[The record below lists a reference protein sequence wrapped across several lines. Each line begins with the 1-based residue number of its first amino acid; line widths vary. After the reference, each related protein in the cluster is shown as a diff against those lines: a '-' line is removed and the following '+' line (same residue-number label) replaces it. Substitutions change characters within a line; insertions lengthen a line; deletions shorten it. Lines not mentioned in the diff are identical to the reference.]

1 MNYEIRKNT
10 TFNSNEIYFKS
21 VPEKA
26 VRENLKKLGFRYHG
40 LLHCWYGYKSE
51 DQIRKAIDGNTTTTT
66 TNTETVN
73 EYGVK
78 VGDVFSMSWGW
89 EQTQTQF
96 FQVVAV
102 TKKKARVIEVQP
114 AYDSNPTGP
123 MSETRT
129 VTYKEGEKLP
139 VVGYRSIWID
149 DQEKGDLKSIKDFS
163 KDKTDPRI
171 IISSRGCY
179 LARKCHPGETFY
191 ESWYA

>member
-10 TFNSNEIYFKS
+10 TFNSNEIYFES

-66 TNTETVN
+66 TKTETVN

-78 VGDVFSMSWGW
+78 VGDVFQMIWGY
-89 EQTQTQF
+89 EQTNNNF

-102 TKKKARVIEVQP
+102 TAKKARVVEVAPQFDRH
-114 AYDSNPTGP
+114 AIGC
-123 MSETRT
+123 MSENRT
-129 VTYKEGEKLP
+129 LTYKEGEMLP
-139 VVGYRSIWID
+139 RLDRSMWID
-149 DQEKGDLKSIKDFS
+149 NNEKGDLKTINDFS
-163 KDKTDPRI
+163 KDHNAPRLL
-171 IISSRGCY
+171 ISSRGY
-179 LARKCHPGETFY
+179 YTASRCHSGETYY
-191 ESWYA
+191 ESYYA

>member
-10 TFNSNEIYFKS
+10 TFNSNEIYFES

-66 TNTETVN
+66 KTETVN

-78 VGDVFSMSWGW
+78 VGDVFQMIWGY
-89 EQTQTQF
+89 EQTNNNF

-102 TKKKARVIEVQP
+102 TAKKARVVEVAPQFDRH
-114 AYDSNPTGP
+114 AIGG
-123 MSETRT
+123 MSEDRT
-129 VTYKEGEKLP
+129 LTYKEGEMLP
-139 VVGYRSIWID
+139 KVDRSMWID
-149 DQEKGDLKSIKDFS
+149 NNEKGDLKTIKDFS
-163 KDKTDPRI
+163 KDHNAPRLL
-171 IISSRGCY
+171 ISSHGYYTASR
-179 LARKCHPGETFY
+179 CHSGETYY
-191 ESWYA
+191 ESYYA